1 MGIVQKTLQI
11 IPSELDSML
20 SNSIIDSEHL
30 DNLCTQITRIHRH
43 VSMKVSIVLDVFCNR
58 FLNKHNLSTTLVLG

>member
-1 MGIVQKTLQI
+1 MGIAQKTLQI

-43 VSMKVSIVLDVFCNR
+43 VSMKVSIVLDVFRNG
-58 FLNKHNLSTTLVLG
+58 FLNKHNLSTSLVLG